1 MCYNHQCTYFMS
13 YMRVFNSET
22 AAEQYLKKLFKKFEN
37 VAIVVRPARLLAL
50 KMQVELIIQ
59 GSSLL

>member
-1 MCYNHQCTYFMS
+1 MCYNHQCAYFMS

-37 VAIVVRPARLLAL
+37 VAIIVRPARLFAL

>member
-1 MCYNHQCTYFMS
+1 MS